1 MKSSLYVRYGETIVS
16 MQTTSSAPDALD
28 ELRVQVAR
36 AFEHAMSVVAWEVID
51 DDAGEGV
58 DTPPDPATVDT
69 TDLPPI

>member
-51 DDAGEGV
+51 EDPEA

-69 TDLPPI
+69 TNLPPLD